1 MSDTV
6 YTAILDSGSSTES
19 IELEFIEGLPQKSLV
34 RTADIDGEPAEVVW
48 ELDPDAA
55 EYTYRPTEIQEGAD
69 AV

>member
-6 YTAILDSGSSTES
+6 YTAILDSGSTTES

-55 EYTYRPTEIQEGAD
+55 EYTYRPLEIEEGAD
-69 AV
+69 A